1 MIKAPSFASNGLLGH
16 FTAQIEVSR
25 PVSVGHNSLRNQEG
39 PLGKPSGPGLTTRSP
54 RLLLTAPSP
63 QLTGHP
69 SYVLITPI
77 HADKKQK
84 KVTPRRFGPACF
96 ESMNPDAFQRIMH
109 DLRHGALMR
118 EVMEHYQVPQSTVVL
133 LRKHYKDLMP
143 AFDRGA
149 STRVEVKRKAEVA
162 QRWSDLRRGDR

>member
-1 MIKAPSFASNGLLGH
+1 
-16 FTAQIEVSR
+16 
-25 PVSVGHNSLRNQEG
+25 
-39 PLGKPSGPGLTTRSP
+39 
-54 RLLLTAPSP
+54 
-63 QLTGHP
+63 
-69 SYVLITPI
+69 VLITPI

-118 EVMEHYQVPQSTVVL
+118 EVMEHYEVSQSTVVL

-149 STRVEVKRKAEVA
+149 STRVEVKRKDEMDRALEMLKGGAIYADVEAETGLEERTIRRLRKTYLPETV
-162 QRWSDLRRGDR
+162 LPPRRGPSFANEGSNKSTLLSTRGRGGRTLGIGKKTSNPIRR